1 VAITTIDGL
10 IAALC
15 ATTRRDHAIYK
26 TLTPAAA
33 GAYMSLWASTPGA
46 GIPGAAAIPAAGI
59 NGEIPT
65 DGTAG
70 AFPFTNPAGGEDTYL
85 GQFAATSLI
94 SGTLYL
100 YDRLWHN
107 NFPNATTTGAQ
118 AISPSA
124 LTRPDANGAGVEAWF
139 QVYVATG
146 AGAPAI
152 TIQYTD
158 QDGNTAQTGT
168 VVGYTATRP
177 IGQTFPVTLAAGD
190 TGVRAITSYNATISM
205 SSGTIGLVLRRK
217 IASVSVGT
225 GNNGQILDA
234 ILSGLPTIPDDACLE
249 LVWQATSTTATAI
262 QGQLSL
268 VQG

>member
-1 VAITTIDGL
+1 MAITTMDGL
-10 IAALC
+10 LAAM
-15 ATTRRDHAIYK
+15 TGSGQRDHAIYK
-26 TLTPAAA
+26 AVPTPAL
-33 GAYMSLWASTPGA
+33 GNVLSLWNVA
-46 GIPGAAAIPAAGI
+46 GMPGAAPTPSSGI
-59 NGEIPT
+59 NGEAL
-65 DGTAG
+65 DDADVG
-70 AFPFTNPAGGEDTYL
+70 AFPFTNPAGGVDTYL
-85 GQFAATSLI
+85 GGLSAASTA
-94 SGTLYL
+94 SGTLHL
-100 YDRLWHN
+100 YDRLWQN
-107 NFPNATTTGAQ
+107 NFPNATTTTAQ
-118 AISPSA
+118 AISPA
-124 LTRPDANGAGVEAWF
+124 AITRYTDGHGVEAWF

-146 AGAPAI
+146 AGAVTP

-190 TGVRAITSYNATISM
+190 TGVRAITSYNATVSM

-234 ILSGLPTIPDDACLE
+234 ILAGLPTIPDDACLE